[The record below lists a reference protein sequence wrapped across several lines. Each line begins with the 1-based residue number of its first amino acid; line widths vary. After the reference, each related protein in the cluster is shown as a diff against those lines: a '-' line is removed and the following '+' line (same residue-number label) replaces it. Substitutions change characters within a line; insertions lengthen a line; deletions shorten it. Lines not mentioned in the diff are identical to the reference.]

1 MSDAPNLTDLIVRL
15 LCMIF
20 DGLWQL
26 GEAPKDWR
34 KADVIPVF
42 MRVKNED
49 AGNYR
54 P

>member
-1 MSDAPNLTDLIVRL
+1 MILDDEGNFKPDWIVT
-15 LCMIF
+15 
-20 DGLWQL
+20 
-26 GEAPKDWR
+26 PKDWR